1 MPQLDRPS
9 PTGRGNVLT
18 AAGRKL
24 TAWWSKEPE
33 TSVTPPGLY
42 GKLSFFTFVV
52 FCLNVLVLLYFY
64 VITGYGQLD
73 EGGENAPVEPLTAAL
88 FAGGGLVLFLT
99 TVTAGRR
106 WLRWVYILGGLA
118 LLFAAGEEASWGQHI
133 LGFASPEFLDGTN
146 YQGETNFHNTYLLGG
161 IFGALSYAT
170 PTPLYVATVV
180 AFILRKYSLA
190 PLPLP
195 SLWLAFFFAL
205 GIEFNRGLSVLEI
218 ITLEGRHLLL
228 ILGIFLGVALFA
240 RDKKLLTAVVAVIA
254 LSGAA
259 FYLHGRFSL
268 HSQVAYLEISEYLIS
283 LAAFLYSLQLLR
295 DSGGVHWQSHGRRV
309 KHWLDRIWARPA
321 AENSRPPRRGWE
333 DHSWRWAWP
342 AACLL
347 VVFASIGLVLF
358 DRQLTA
364 AWSREY
370 QSILTN
376 PPTFQSPFWN
386 IYHTAGRLTYVKNSA
401 CPRIKDKEKRFFLHV
416 IPIHEADLPAE
427 YRETG
432 FQNLNFDYNSEIE
445 RFLSPDLR
453 CMAVLELPDYSIAQI
468 ETGQHDFRET
478 QLWTAHLDLDEPYY
492 RAAYQPIAAEQAG
505 PPLARAEFDLY
516 RYNNALY
523 YFRESCAAADT
534 AARFFL
540 HIYPIRGADLPAE
553 RQPYR
558 FSNLDFDFNRRGQG
572 FDGKCLAV
580 VELPDYPIAEIRT
593 GQQVADAP
601 VWATRLNLAAEY
613 YRDAYQSIAA
623 GQAGPPLARAV
634 FDLYRYNNALH
645 YFRESCAPADT
656 AARFFLHIVPR
667 RADDLPAELQSHGF
681 SNHDFDFN
689 RRGQEFDGKCLAV
702 VELPDYPIA
711 EIRTGQFT
719 ADGTVWEVVLPA
731 GN

>member
-9 PTGRGNVLT
+9 PAGRGNVLA

-24 TAWWSKEPE
+24 TEWWSKEPE
-33 TSVTPPGLY
+33 TSVTLPGLY
-42 GKLSFFTFVV
+42 GKLSLFTFVV

-88 FAGGGLVLFLT
+88 FAVSGIVLFLAA
-99 TVTAGRR
+99 VAAGHR

-133 LGFASPEFLDGTN
+133 FGFATPEFLWGTN

-180 AFILRKYSLA
+180 AFILRKYSLG

-205 GIEFNRGLSVLEI
+205 GIEFNRGLSLLEI

-228 ILGIFLGVALFA
+228 ILGIFLGVALLA

-259 FYLHGRFSL
+259 YYLHDRFPL
-268 HSQVAYLEISEYLIS
+268 YSQVAYLEISEYLIS

-295 DSGGVHWQSHGRRV
+295 DSGRARWPVYGQRV
-309 KHWLDRIWARPA
+309 KVLAGRIWTRTA

-333 DHSWRWAWP
+333 YHSWHWAWP

-347 VVFASIGLVLF
+347 VVFASIGLILF

-364 AWSREY
+364 SWSREY
-370 QSILTN
+370 QALLTN

-386 IYHTAGRLTYVKNSA
+386 IYHTPGRLTYVKNAA
-401 CPRIKDKEKRFFLHV
+401 CPRIRDKEPRFFLHV
-416 IPIHEADLPAE
+416 IPVHEADLPAE
-427 YRETG
+427 ARETG
-432 FQNLNFDYNSEIE
+432 FQNLNFDYNSAIE
-445 RFLSPDLR
+445 RFLSPDGR
-453 CMAVLELPDYSIAQI
+453 CMAVIELPDYPMAQI
-468 ETGQHDFRET
+468 ETGQHDFWET
-478 QLWTAHLDLDEPYY
+478 RLWTAYLDLDEPYY
-492 RAAYQPIAAEQAG
+492 RAAYQPIAAGQAG
-505 PPLARAEFDLY
+505 PPLTRAEFDLY

-523 YFRESCAAADT
+523 YFKESCAAADT

-540 HIYPIRGADLPAE
+540 HIYPIRVADLPPE

-558 FSNLDFDFNRRGQG
+558 FSNLDFDFNRRGQ
-572 FDGKCLAV
+572 
-580 VELPDYPIAEIRT
+580 
-593 GQQVADAP
+593 
-601 VWATRLNLAAEY
+601 
-613 YRDAYQSIAA
+613 
-623 GQAGPPLARAV
+623 
-634 FDLYRYNNALH
+634 
-645 YFRESCAPADT
+645 
-656 AARFFLHIVPR
+656 
-667 RADDLPAELQSHGF
+667 
-681 SNHDFDFN
+681 
-689 RRGQEFDGKCLAV
+689 EFDGKCMAV
-702 VELPDYPIA
+702 VALPDYPIA

-719 ADGTVWEVVLPA
+719 AGGTVWETVLPA